1 MKRNPIKFNYAYFD
15 GYFDEVLSDKEQDAL
30 NAWIKA
36 DIDHARQF
44 AEATMLHDR
53 MRAALVD
60 LGKEQSEIE
69 ADRVSPVSWSQSERS
84 IGFSLPLLG
93 TAASIAILC
102 LGVLW
107 LTLGQA
113 TASAASRELDRIIM
127 QNVRSA
133 DRTYK
138 IFVEQTVTP
147 KRNGMRWPTQ
157 EERRP
162 PKPSL
167 DGATLH
173 VGENNRFVL
182 IRKTESGTSFITGS
196 DGELSWAVNPMGP
209 VRVSTDLN
217 RFNRDLPGHESS
229 LSLTNIHDGLASLRR
244 AYDVQLSSL
253 GPEEFE
259 AQVGESYRL
268 LTAVKKPNERGPQRV
283 EIAYESNTGRI
294 QNMRFV
300 HMPYGPDRL
309 DLRMVLVEEN
319 PLPPKFFDHSIHH
332 ASDRPIEKE

>member
-1 MKRNPIKFNYAYFD
+1 MKRNPIELNDGYFD
-15 GYFDEVLSDKEQDAL
+15 RYFDEVLSDEEQDAL
-30 NAWIKA
+30 NTWIKA

-53 MRAALVD
+53 MRAALVE
-60 LGKEQSEIE
+60 LGKEQSDIE
-69 ADRVSPVSWSQSERS
+69 AVRVSPVSWIHQERS
-84 IGFSLPLLG
+84 NGFSLPFLG

-102 LGVLW
+102 LGLTW
-107 LTLGQA
+107 LTFGQA
-113 TASAASRELDRIIM
+113 TASAASRELDRIIL
-127 QNVRSA
+127 QSVRSA

-147 KRNGMRWPTQ
+147 KRNGMRWPPQ

-173 VGENNRFVL
+173 VGNNNRFVL
-182 IRKTESGTSFITGS
+182 IRKTESGTPFITGS
-196 DGELSWAVNPMGP
+196 NGETSWAVNPMGP
-209 VRVSTDLN
+209 VRVSNDLS

-283 EIAYESNTGRI
+283 EITYESNTGRI

-300 HMPYGPDRL
+300 QMPYGPDRL
-309 DLRMVLVEEN
+309 DLRMALVDEN
-319 PLPPKFFDHSIHH
+319 PLAPKFFDHRSHH